1 MRGLYF
7 AVITDF
13 KLELTACDIL
23 WGFLC
28 NTTCPLLRFKISF
41 SDFGNYEILA
51 VQKNLQMK

>member
-41 SDFGNYEILA
+41 SDFGNYEILT
-51 VQKNLQMK
+51 VQKNL